1 MKTSKNNSL
10 GELIDNYS
18 TLLKYKLGIEKP
30 KKKKGNTALII
41 SLAGAALAAAG
52 SALLLTGKDGKKNR
66 EWLSLKAKN
75 VSDKTAKLTNDS
87 IHSLNEVTKKQ
98 IKELSK

>member
-1 MKTSKNNSL
+1 MSKNNSL

-18 TLLKYKLGIEKP
+18 TLLKYKLGIDKP
-30 KKKKGNTALII
+30 KKKKSNAALII

-52 SALLLTGKDGKKNR
+52 STLLLTGKNGKKNR
-66 EWLSLKAKN
+66 EWLSLQAKN
-75 VSDKTAKLTNDS
+75 VSNKTAKLTNES
-87 IHSLNEVTKKQ
+87 INSLNEATKKQ

>member
-1 MKTSKNNSL
+1 MSKNNSL

-18 TLLKYKLGIEKP
+18 TLLKYKLGIDKP
-30 KKKKGNTALII
+30 KKKKSNAALII

-52 SALLLTGKDGKKNR
+52 STLLLTGKNGKKNR
-66 EWLSLKAKN
+66 EWLSFQAKN
-75 VSDKTAKLTNDS
+75 VSNKTAKLTNEG
-87 IHSLNEVTKKQ
+87 INSLNEATKKQ